1 MKGSPISSGA
11 QLREEDNGKDMKINI
26 NQTEVE
32 VMYSVPCYKES
43 STSTFTEA
51 SRLLGDFCPSISGIF
66 PAPPVDSREIGRITG
81 VNVISG

>member
-32 VMYSVPCYKES
+32 VMYSVPGTWLQGEQHLHLHRGISFVGRFLPVNIRYIARS
-43 STSTFTEA
+43 S
-51 SRLLGDFCPSISGIF
+51 SRLS
-66 PAPPVDSREIGRITG
+66 
-81 VNVISG
+81 